1 VTIICSHLGYD
12 NVSHCHPPVP
22 RCAIDPF
29 GAGRVVGIDFSYEH
43 ADTCVRAIDYDA
55 DAAGD
60 ADLQRAFSRLTRWHY
75 LVSAR
80 PAVRLCF
87 TASMLSVQRGEGIGR
102 VSALWSKVQGLA
114 LAPTVSAR
122 LCGTAATV
130 DELYRNGR
138 SRQW

>member
-1 VTIICSHLGYD
+1 VLCVAKWGLLASWFEFPQHRAAAGALGDREIAVPATIICSHLGYD
-12 NVSHCHPPVP
+12 NVSHCHPPAP

-29 GAGRVVGIDFSYEH
+29 GAGRVVSTDFPYEH

-75 LVSAR
+75 LVSAH

-87 TASMLSVQRGEGIGR
+87 TASMVSVQRGEGIR
-102 VSALWSKVQGLA
+102 QG
-114 LAPTVSAR
+114 
-122 LCGTAATV
+122 
-130 DELYRNGR
+130 
-138 SRQW
+138 